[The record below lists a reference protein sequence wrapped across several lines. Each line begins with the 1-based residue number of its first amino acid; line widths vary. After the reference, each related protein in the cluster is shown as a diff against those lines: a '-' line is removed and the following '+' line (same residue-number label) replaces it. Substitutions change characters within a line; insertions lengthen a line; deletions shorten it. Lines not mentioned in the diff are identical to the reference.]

1 MTAFIVFTKEQT
13 TDQAE
18 LDRYSAEV
26 GASFPGH
33 DVRFL
38 ATYGAFEVL
47 EGPPIE
53 GSVILEFP
61 DMDAARAWYWSPAY
75 QEAAKHRFSGAAY
88 RAFIVEGRSV

>member
-1 MTAFIVFTKEQT
+1 MTAFVVFTKEQT

-18 LDRYSAEV
+18 LDLYAQEV
-26 GASFPGH
+26 AASFPGH
-33 DVRFL
+33 DVQFL

-47 EGPPIE
+47 EGGLME

-75 QEAAKHRFSGAAY
+75 QQAAKHRFNGATY
-88 RAFIVEGRSV
+88 RAFIVEGRSD